1 MLNLDEKLQVVKIRF
16 IDALKSIFS
25 ANTFYF
31 DEYLDLRDNSDF
43 DKDWV
48 ESYELVE
55 DAKSNLKKKD
65 RVLLEKQAE
74 TLRESIFMYTI
85 KETGSSDL
93 AAAISDDAGLIFE
106 ATALE
111 MESSWIS
118 ALNGEY
124 LKLSLPKGKLIE

>member
-1 MLNLDEKLQVVKIRF
+1 MLNLDEKAKVIKIRF
-16 IDALKSIFS
+16 LDALKPIFS
-25 ANTFYF
+25 TNTFDF
-31 DEYLDLRDNSDF
+31 DEYLNLRDNSDF
-43 DKDWV
+43 DKDWT

-55 DAKSNLKKKD
+55 DAKLKLKRKD

-85 KETGSSDL
+85 KGTGSSDL

-111 MESSWIS
+111 MESSWIN

-124 LKLSLPKGKLIE
+124 LKLSLPKGKLIA